1 MACLETLTLCPWY
14 KRKKDRPRCPGTASS
29 LSDSWCCQES
39 LLLLSTDLLAR
50 AGGTEAPSL
59 PAHLSA
65 SSRNSTDICSF
76 LPLRS
81 ASPSSFITACS
92 PSLPPFTLPEYKLSS
107 LFFQEGGLG
116 PINLWTNVKES
127 GGRGHLSSA
136 APQRANRARRVPPCS
151 SGSAQGRAAAAAN
164 TISQA
169 FLISGLASKGGS
181 LSCQP
186 VLTDR
191 KHPMLGLLCLCHLCG
206 RGSWTRKPS
215 PTPPQSA
222 DGSSPL

>member
-1 MACLETLTLCPWY
+1 MLSRVLTAAEHRPSGKGWRHRGAQSPCPPVSLIQEQQRY
-14 KRKKDRPRCPGTASS
+14 LLFSSPASS
-29 LSDSWCCQES
+29 KPQLLHYCLQSRPAS
-39 LLLLSTDLLAR
+39 LHPPGIQTLQ
-50 AGGTEAPSL
+50 PIL
-59 PAHLSA
+59 P
-65 SSRNSTDICSF
+65 R
-76 LPLRS
+76 R
-81 ASPSSFITACS
+81 
-92 PSLPPFTLPEYKLSS
+92 
-107 LFFQEGGLG
+107 GLG

-136 APQRANRARRVPPCS
+136 APQRANQARRVPPCS